1 MTRKIDFT
9 AFYLGSMY
17 VPFDVAMSMQ
27 KYLAENLITAIVD
40 DKEYN
45 QTEDIRPFNYLWP
58 TCNYPFQTYNS
69 YGQGLLI
76 FRNTL

>member
-40 DKEYN
+40 NKEDN
-45 QTEDIRPFNYLWP
+45 QPEDIRLFN
-58 TCNYPFQTYNS
+58 
-69 YGQGLLI
+69 
-76 FRNTL
+76 